1 MPVYIKLLSVMVSFI
16 LVSSTSMHSQNS
28 HQEAYILKYKDIAI
42 RQMEQFGIPASIILA
57 QGLLESGA
65 GNSYLATKANNHF
78 GIKCHD
84 WKGATIR
91 HDDDSKNECFRKYK
105 SAEESF
111 MDHSVFL
118 RYRSRYSS
126 LFNLDIKDYRGWA
139 HGLKAAGYAT
149 NPDYA
154 QLLIGIIERYSLYK
168 FDNPQSALPY
178 SPDELLALNQYIP
191 ENGSALFKVSLQREI
206 LSTNGVPCIVAT
218 GMESYSSIA
227 KEFSLFRRELLRFN
241 DLSKEQPLESGTI
254 VYLSRKK
261 EQAMRETPL
270 HIASGKETLRD
281 ISQKYAVRLKSL
293 LKYNNIRQDHILAEG
308 TTIKLRNK

>member
-1 MPVYIKLLSVMVSFI
+1 MPVYLKMFSVMLSLI
-16 LVSSTSMHSQNS
+16 LVSSTSLHSQNS
-28 HQEAYILKYKDIAI
+28 NQEAYILKYKDIAI

-91 HDDDSKNECFRKYK
+91 HDDDAKNECFRKYN

-111 MDHSVFL
+111 MDHSMFL

-154 QLLIGIIERYSLYK
+154 PLLIGIIEKYSLYLY
-168 FDNPQSALPY
+168 DNPQATLPD
-178 SPDELLALNQYIP
+178 SPDEVLALNLYIP
-191 ENGSALFKVSLQREI
+191 ENGSVLYHVSLQREI

-227 KEFSLFRRELLRFN
+227 KEFSLFRKELLRFN
-241 DLSKEQPLESGTI
+241 DLSNEQPVESGTI
-254 VYLSRKK
+254 IYLSRKK
-261 EQAMRETPL
+261 EQAMQETPL

-293 LKYNNIRQDHILAEG
+293 LKYNNIRQDHIIAEG